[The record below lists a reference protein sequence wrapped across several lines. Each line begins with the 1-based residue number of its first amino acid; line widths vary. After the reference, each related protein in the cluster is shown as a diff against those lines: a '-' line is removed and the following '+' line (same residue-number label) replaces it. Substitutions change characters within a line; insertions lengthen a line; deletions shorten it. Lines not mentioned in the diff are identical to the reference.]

1 MERQPSDEED
11 AMMEG
16 AKAIKIFA
24 STRYPIVSA
33 YEFEFLKE
41 EAVIQQ
47 RMNSCTLYLIL
58 QRPLTYMNNVRPEP
72 DGIYFDIVDDH
83 QPPLHCYLPLVENKI
98 TSPGEVSVLQV
109 QFLKKDPDIE
119 PPCNDVAGFKIL
131 REDGS
136 FVVWY
141 SPHKFLYEVLAG
153 SLQADIDGDPH
164 CFLDFKVHYIG
175 QAFSQRV
182 WKRLTSHDKLRKVL
196 TIEGPVSEKK
206 GNRVAWE
213 VALAMLSIDGFDESN
228 MFPVHDWMDLGPGKP
243 VIHSIKTEQ
252 DLARLFSP
260 AIATNAPQLTNEAE
274 AMLIARF
281 KPEYNE
287 ILFDNYPDI
296 AAGTKSAG
304 YTSSELQIKKM
315 PVTLYTEKFR
325 IDAET

>member
-1 MERQPSDEED
+1 METQSANEED
-11 AMMEG
+11 VLEG
-16 AKAIKIFA
+16 AKAIQILA

-41 EAVIQQ
+41 EAVIQE

-83 QPPLHCYLPLVENKI
+83 QPPLHCYLPLVENRI
-98 TSPGEVSVLQV
+98 TSLGEVPEFHI
-109 QFLKKDPDIE
+109 QFLKKDPDTE
-119 PPCNDVAGFKIL
+119 PPCNDVAGFKIW
-131 REDGS
+131 REDGT
-136 FVVWY
+136 FAVWY

-153 SLQADIDGDPH
+153 SLKAIIDGDPH
-164 CFLDFKVHYIG
+164 RFLDFKVHYIG

-213 VALAMLSIDGFDESN
+213 VSLAMLSIDGFDEVN
-228 MFPVHDWMDLGPGKP
+228 MLPVSEWMDLGPGKP
-243 VIHSIKTEQ
+243 VIHNIKTDEEFQ
-252 DLARLFSP
+252 RFLSP
-260 AIATNAPQLTNEAE
+260 AISSDAPQLTNEAE

-281 KPEYNE
+281 KPDYNKVR
-287 ILFDNYPDI
+287 FDKYPDI
-296 AAGTKSAG
+296 TNGTRSVG
-304 YTSSELQIKKM
+304 YTTSELQIDKL
-315 PVTLYTEKFR
+315 PVTLYTDTFR
-325 IDAET
+325 MEAIT

>member
-1 MERQPSDEED
+1 METQSANEED
-11 AMMEG
+11 VLEG
-16 AKAIKIFA
+16 AKAIKILA

-41 EAVIQQ
+41 EAVIQE

-58 QRPLTYMNNVRPEP
+58 QRPLTYMNNVRPAP

-83 QPPLHCYLPLVENKI
+83 QPPLHCHLPLIENGI
-98 TSPGEVSVLQV
+98 TSLGKVSELHVL
-109 QFLKKDPDIE
+109 FLKKDPDTE
-119 PPCNDVAGFKIL
+119 LPCNDVAGFKIW

-153 SLQADIDGDPH
+153 SLNANIDGDPH
-164 CFLDFKVHYIG
+164 RFLDFKVHYIG

-213 VALAMLSIDGFDESN
+213 VSLAMLSIDGFDEVN
-228 MFPVHDWMDLGPGKP
+228 MFPVSEWMDLGPGKP
-243 VIHSIKTEQ
+243 VIHNIKTDEEFQ
-252 DLARLFSP
+252 RYFSP
-260 AIATNAPQLTNEAE
+260 AISSDAPQLTNEAE

-281 KPEYNE
+281 KPDYNKVR
-287 ILFDNYPDI
+287 FDKYPDI
-296 AAGTKSAG
+296 TNGTRSVG
-304 YTSSELQIKKM
+304 YTTSELQIDRL
-315 PVTLYTEKFR
+315 PVTLYTDTFR
-325 IDAET
+325 MEAFT